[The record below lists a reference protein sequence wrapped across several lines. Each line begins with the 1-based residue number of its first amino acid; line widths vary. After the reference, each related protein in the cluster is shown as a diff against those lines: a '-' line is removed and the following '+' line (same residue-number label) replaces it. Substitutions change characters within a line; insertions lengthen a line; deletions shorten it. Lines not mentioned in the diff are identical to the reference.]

1 MAVRVGVRDLR
12 ENLRSWLDRVQ
23 KGEDVIVT
31 ERGRAIAQLT
41 PLDSGRTRLEELV
54 GLGIVRPPLRPKRKD
69 IDILRLPELEG
80 EGQSLSDLVVE
91 ERRKARY

>member
-1 MAVRVGVRDLR
+1 MAVRVGIRDLR

-31 ERGRAIAQLT
+31 ERGKAIAQLT
-41 PLDSGRTRLEELV
+41 PLDSGRRRLEELIE
-54 GLGIVRPPLRPKRKD
+54 LGIVRPPLRPKRRD
-69 IDILRLPELEG
+69 IDISKLPKLEG
-80 EGQSLSDLVVE
+80 EGPSLSDIVIE